1 MNSALMT
8 IVHMSLVYGIIY
20 YFLPK
25 YLLREVNKFG
35 LSLLLFVFII
45 AVACF
50 NYLNFLL
57 TFSISTRLGFFS
69 KMPDMNFIIPL
80 WIRQIIFN
88 YPTIVG
94 IALAIK
100 LMKRWYL
107 KQVETEQ
114 LTREKVNAE
123 LQLLKSQVHPHF
135 LFNTL
140 NNIYSFIL
148 SGSDRAPGMIKRLSG
163 LLKYIL
169 FDCNQNLVPL
179 DKELLMI
186 QDYIALE
193 QIRYGDRL
201 NLNLHLQGSPKGKMI
216 SPLLL
221 IPFVENSFKHGTSR
235 MLTHPWVKLEIKMEN
250 NFLELKLSNNKP
262 QNNGDHINKKGIGL
276 NNVKKRLQLIYPQS
290 HSLSIME
297 NDMSYDVDLKIELH
311 TSDSI
316 QADQPI
322 LNEQINVMA

>member
-1 MNSALMT
+1 
-8 IVHMSLVYGIIY
+8 
-20 YFLPK
+20 
-25 YLLREVNKFG
+25 
-35 LSLLLFVFII
+35 
-45 AVACF
+45 
-50 NYLNFLL
+50 
-57 TFSISTRLGFFS
+57 
-69 KMPDMNFIIPL
+69 
-80 WIRQIIFN
+80 
-88 YPTIVG
+88 
-94 IALAIK
+94 
-100 LMKRWYL
+100 
-107 KQVETEQ
+107 
-114 LTREKVNAE
+114 
-123 LQLLKSQVHPHF
+123 
-135 LFNTL
+135 
-140 NNIYSFIL
+140 
-148 SGSDRAPGMIKRLSG
+148 
-163 LLKYIL
+163 
-169 FDCNQNLVPL
+169 
-179 DKELLMI
+179 MI